1 MTFPADFLLIAALN
15 PCPCGY
21 HGDPKRECRCAPL
34 QVQRYRERISGPLL
48 DRIDIHLEVGSV
60 TYHEMAGKELGE
72 SSDAMRERVVQARE
86 IQRERFGKKS
96 KVRCNARMS
105 SKLIKA
111 HCELDG
117 AGDGMMQ
124 MAMTELNLSARA
136 YDRILKVSR
145 TIADLAGSEQVQA
158 DHVAEAI
165 QYRTL
170 DRRMWS

>member
-48 DRIDIHLEVGSV
+48 DRIDIHLEVGAV

-72 SSDAMRERVVQARE
+72 RSEAMREQVVQARK
-86 IQRERFGKKS
+86 IQRERFGTKG

-105 SKLIKA
+105 PKQIKTY
-111 HCELDG
+111 CQLDEAREG
-117 AGDGMMQ
+117 SMQ
-124 MAMTELNLSARA
+124 MAMSKLNLSARA
-136 YDRILKVSR
+136 LRSHPEGLPHDRGPCR
-145 TIADLAGSEQVQA
+145 E
-158 DHVAEAI
+158 
-165 QYRTL
+165 
-170 DRRMWS
+170 